1 MRLLQ
6 FILFVALAAEVHAA
20 DTTPP
25 PRTIPSPETIAAMVP
40 STGKLGEREL
50 ALLAISRRPQLE
62 KLRGL
67 VKVAAAQTLA
77 AHDLPN
83 PELRLSYAYDND
95 ALIREPY
102 IENETWT
109 TNSQGSYDS
118 LTNTNTLNGATVT
131 REQGSIS
138 ENRTRVIERQV
149 TPGETQDVI
158 VERVYETDSTLT
170 STSRER
176 TKLGTTSSESERQ
189 RENRRLLYTNRRVID
204 HPNPNAEDT
213 GLAAFVRFTLPH
225 PWERRAR
232 IQRAAAEVMLAE
244 ADYFA
249 EEDVVVRTV
258 RAAFQELSMLEA
270 KLTTQQHRKAD
281 CEAYRDWLAKQQ
293 SPQLG
298 LDLAAARAKVYT
310 TLTDIRAVEGEATAA
325 RQDLATYCGVNDA
338 SRIATG
344 LTPRRVS
351 SPASLDVPYLSE
363 IATLRRA
370 DMLGTKARLSIALAQ
385 LSEAK
390 AASIPFTT
398 FLDLGYTHETTTNRV
413 GDSNEFMARVGI
425 SIPIW
430 EWTDFNKKREVP
442 KAAALSFEQQINMQR
457 SLIANEVSQAVRR
470 LIAAD
475 ERLTTGDKDL
485 AALKAD
491 MKKSMNDSQLAS
503 ANLSDVVKARHIEQE
518 FGDLSQQM
526 ELSRYAA
533 LSAYNSALM
542 ALEKAL
548 GTRIEQALRRNVES
562 R

>member
-1 MRLLQ
+1 
-6 FILFVALAAEVHAA
+6 
-20 DTTPP
+20 
-25 PRTIPSPETIAAMVP
+25 
-40 STGKLGEREL
+40 
-50 ALLAISRRPQLE
+50 
-62 KLRGL
+62 
-67 VKVAAAQTLA
+67 
-77 AHDLPN
+77 
-83 PELRLSYAYDND
+83 
-95 ALIREPY
+95 
-102 IENETWT
+102 
-109 TNSQGSYDS
+109 
-118 LTNTNTLNGATVT
+118 
-131 REQGSIS
+131 
-138 ENRTRVIERQV
+138 
-149 TPGETQDVI
+149 
-158 VERVYETDSTLT
+158 
-170 STSRER
+170 
-176 TKLGTTSSESERQ
+176 
-189 RENRRLLYTNRRVID
+189 
-204 HPNPNAEDT
+204 
-213 GLAAFVRFTLPH
+213 
-225 PWERRAR
+225 
-232 IQRAAAEVMLAE
+232 MLAE

-258 RAAFQELSMLEA
+258 RAAFQELSMLEV
-270 KLTTQQHRKAD
+270 KLATQQHRKAG

-310 TLTDIRAVEGEATAA
+310 TLNDIRAVEGEATAA
-325 RQDLATYCGVNDA
+325 RQALATYCGVNDA

-351 SPASLDVPYLSE
+351 SPASLDVSYLSE

-430 EWTDFNKKREVP
+430 EWTGFNKKREVP
-442 KAAALSFEQQINMQR
+442 KAAALSFEQQIKTQR

-475 ERLTTGDKDL
+475 EQLTTGDKDL

-533 LSAYNSALM
+533 LSAYNTALM